1 MLAKNLDQNN
11 KENIKRVK
19 DFFEAFN
26 YEVAIR
32 SKDKKALYDKILYKE
47 DQL

>member
-1 MLAKNLDQNN
+1 MDPNDK
-11 KENIKRVK
+11 KNIKRIK

-32 SKDKKALYDKILYKE
+32 SNEKQKLYDKMLFK
-47 DQL
+47 DD